1 MYPIGMPTPPASGV
15 RVALLLPL
23 LTGGG
28 AERVT
33 LNLIEGLQALGCEVH
48 LVVFA
53 VKGELVG
60 AVPPDVKLV
69 DLGSGRALTSPL
81 PLARYLKRERPDVL
95 VGVEGHANLPALLA
109 RRLAGVSTRLVLTEH
124 IALTETPSGIKDRAY
139 RALARMFYPHAEA
152 TVAVSEGVA
161 ASFAAG
167 TGLPTESVNVIYNPV
182 LTEQYWRAIER
193 TPEHPWFA
201 PGELPVIMG
210 VGRLVAQKDF
220 PNLIRAFAE
229 VRSRVDARLMILG
242 EGPDRAKLE
251 QLVTELELGEW
262 VSLPGFVKDPVSLM
276 ARAATFALSSVREGL
291 PTVLIEALATGVPV
305 VSTDCESGPREILRG
320 GELGRLVPVGDSA
333 ALAEA
338 ITAALSEPARKVD
351 PVHLQE
357 YFPKESA
364 RKYLQAAGIDA

>member
-1 MYPIGMPTPPASGV
+1 
-15 RVALLLPL
+15 
-23 LTGGG
+23 
-28 AERVT
+28 
-33 LNLIEGLQALGCEVH
+33 
-48 LVVFA
+48 
-53 VKGELVG
+53 
-60 AVPPDVKLV
+60 
-69 DLGSGRALTSPL
+69 
-81 PLARYLKRERPDVL
+81 
-95 VGVEGHANLPALLA
+95 
-109 RRLAGVSTRLVLTEH
+109 
-124 IALTETPSGIKDRAY
+124 
-139 RALARMFYPHAEA
+139 
-152 TVAVSEGVA
+152 VSEGVA

-220 PNLIRAFAE
+220 PNLIWAFAE
-229 VRSRVDARLMILG
+229 VRSRIDARLMILG